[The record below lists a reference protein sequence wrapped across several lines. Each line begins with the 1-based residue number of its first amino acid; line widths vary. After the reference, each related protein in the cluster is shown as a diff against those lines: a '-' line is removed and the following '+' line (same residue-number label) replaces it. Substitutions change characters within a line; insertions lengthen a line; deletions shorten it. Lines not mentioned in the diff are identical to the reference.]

1 VGRFIGRRLLQA
13 IPTLFGILVLTFL
26 LTRLSPA
33 DPVSLMLRGQY
44 DITPE
49 DHARLMQQFG
59 LNDPLP
65 VQFAR
70 WLWQIAHL
78 DFGNSFYYN
87 RPVIQMIGER
97 IPNSLQISLLA
108 LVVTVTVGIPLGL
121 VSALNRG
128 RLPDH
133 GVRVFSVSGHAIPQ
147 FWLGLLFVLFLGV
160 GLRWF
165 PVGSMNVV
173 GQDCGLCWDRLWHL
187 IGPVAVISI
196 TGIANL
202 PRILRT
208 EILEVIAQDY
218 VRTARS
224 KGLGERVVV
233 AAHVLRNALIPVV
246 TSFGGILTIFLS
258 GALVI
263 EQVFNWPG
271 LGRLTFEAAVNKDY
285 PIVQAGV
292 VFSSVLLII
301 SYILRDITYAWVDP
315 RIKVSS

>member
-1 VGRFIGRRLLQA
+1 MGPFIARRLLQA

-33 DPVSLMLRGQY
+33 DPVSLMLGGQY
-44 DITPE
+44 DVTPE
-49 DHARLMQQFG
+49 DRLHLRQELG
-59 LNDPLP
+59 LNEPLY
-65 VQFAR
+65 VQFAV
-70 WLWQIAHL
+70 WLWKVLQL
-78 DFGNSFYYN
+78 DFGNSFYYH
-87 RPVIQMIGER
+87 RPVLQMIGER
-97 IPNSLQISLLA
+97 IPNSLQISFLA
-108 LVVTVTVGIPLGL
+108 LAVTVAIGVPLGIIA
-121 VSALNRG
+121 ALNRG
-128 RLPDH
+128 RMPDH
-133 GVRVFSVSGHAIPQ
+133 VVRIFSVSGHAIPQ
-147 FWLGLLFVLFLGV
+147 FWLGLMFVLFLGV
-160 GLRWF
+160 SLRWF
-165 PVGSMNVV
+165 PVGSMNAV
-173 GQDCGLCWDRLWHL
+173 GQDCALCWDRIWHL
-187 IGPVAVISI
+187 IGPVLVISI

-208 EILEVIAQDY
+208 EVLEVIAQDY

-233 AAHVLRNALIPVV
+233 VSHVLRNALIPVV

-292 VFSSVLLII
+292 VFSSVLLIA
-301 SYILRDITYAWVDP
+301 SYILRDVAYAWVDP
-315 RIKVSS
+315 RIKVS